1 MEDNEAL
8 LIRSALDGDS
18 RAFGDLV
25 RMYDTRSIQIA
36 FGITGNL
43 ADAQDAF
50 QDGVVK
56 AWSQLSSFRQ
66 ESSFGTWLTR
76 IVINEAL
83 NLRKKGAWMRKV
95 SVDESGG
102 GGLELE
108 AVQNHASRPDYS
120 LEQSEVGERITNG
133 LKTLSDRERTVF
145 VLKHMHGCK
154 LREIA
159 TMIDCAE
166 GTVKNYLF
174 RATQKMR
181 DTLSDLTYA
190 P

>member
-1 MEDNEAL
+1 MESVETR
-8 LIRSALDGDS
+8 LIRLARMGDS
-18 RAFGDLV
+18 RAFGDLI
-25 RMYDTRSIQIA
+25 RMYDKRTLQIA
-36 FGITGNL
+36 FGITGSR

-56 AWSQLSSFRQ
+56 AWSQLHAFRQ

-83 NLRKKGAWMRKV
+83 NLKKKGSWMQQV
-95 SVDESGG
+95 SIDGPESA
-102 GGLELE
+102 ELE
-108 AVQNHASRPDYS
+108 TPHGPHTAPDSVLEWSQVGDRISDS
-120 LEQSEVGERITNG
+120 LR
-133 LKTLSDRERTVF
+133 LLSDRERTVF
-145 VLKHMHGCK
+145 VLKHMHGYK

-159 TMIDCAE
+159 SMIDCAE

-181 DTLSDLTYA
+181 DALIDLEYL